1 MIVIRLTE
9 VLEKQSKSLY
19 WLWKTS
25 GVRYATLWQLSKDEV
40 VRLNLDVL
48 DQICEALNCQP
59 ADLIVRVD
67 KAQHLRQKNARKR

>member
-1 MIVIRLTE
+1 MIEIRLTE

-25 GVRYATLWQLSKDEV
+25 GVRYATLWQLSKGEV

-67 KAQHLRQKNARKR
+67 KAQHLRQKKARKR